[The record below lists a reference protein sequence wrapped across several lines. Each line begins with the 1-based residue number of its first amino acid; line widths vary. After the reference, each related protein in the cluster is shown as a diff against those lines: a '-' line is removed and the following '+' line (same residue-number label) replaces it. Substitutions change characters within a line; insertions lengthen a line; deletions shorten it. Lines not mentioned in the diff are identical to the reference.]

1 MPQLDRSSQLSA
13 GGTSRRDRLRRAA
26 PLVVPFVLVVVLL
39 GPHLVGLRSLSPADM
54 LYAWQPWASEA
65 PAELTPTHRG
75 PFSDNFDSVFPS
87 RRESV
92 ERLRSLDWPL
102 WAPYAGGG
110 SDLASNIGTSIAAP
124 STGLS
129 LFTPGW
135 YAPALIKAVELFAA
149 WGFVFLFL
157 RRVGVSRWPAT
168 FGGTVFAMSG
178 FQVVWVNW
186 PHTRVAALVAGVLW
200 AFDRLLEK
208 VEPSRVAV
216 AALITAATVLEG
228 FPAVAAV
235 GIGSVAVLLTIR
247 LIHLSADV
255 RDAARRALAAGAAVM
270 IGAGLTAV
278 VMVPFGFRL
287 TGSGLER
294 GTPSN
299 LDIARGLGTLLSP
312 NALGAA
318 ERYFGP
324 LNYIEV
330 VGYVGAPAL
339 VVIGVSVVAL
349 LTRGR
354 PDHRGLLLGVT
365 AAGGAVMVLYS
376 YGIEPIYDLF
386 RGLPVLASNP
396 AMRVKAAG
404 LLWLALAAGLGLD
417 ALVRWRLSVRSRWC
431 CGIALV
437 LGVGVMGAY
446 LTGFAQNAA
455 PSLRDYVTGEVL
467 RALIVL
473 VVAALAVAVLVLRP
487 RWPRSAA
494 AAVAVLVVVAV
505 VDSVAWVL
513 PYWPRSEPEEFY
525 PTTPAHEFLE
535 ESLGEQRF
543 ASLALSFF
551 PGTSTFYEQRNVG
564 GHVFFR
570 KEWLDLLT
578 AAGVTMS
585 SSTFASFDDP
595 ATASSPVLDRL
606 GVAFWA
612 DPAGTVRCEPGVPV
626 APGAWSSQGRSVEV
640 TTEGPGVRGVTVSP
654 AVDLPAGTVLTLE
667 GTDAEGEDVSGTREL
682 PNGSPAGAPVTALA
696 PRIEGVA
703 GPQVLRLESSAAL
716 GELAEAPRPCMAPD
730 DGLELVHMSGAWI
743 YRRTEALPRV
753 RVASE
758 AVVETDPAARVELLA
773 SGTLDDDTVVLSEDP
788 GRTTQGPVEWSVESI
803 EDEDPDVVTI
813 RVESSGPGYLVVADS
828 LGPGWQA
835 EVDGTP
841 VELLAA
847 DHAAAA
853 VPLQGGDEVV
863 TLRYEPRGLR
873 AGVAV
878 SGVSLLA
885 VGGLLVASLLGRRRR
900 SADPGPDPDR
910 NPDPEPDGELSPE
923 PEPAAGP
930 AGSDRPAPPPGSDPG
945 APT

>member
-26 PLVVPFVLVVVLL
+26 PLVVPFALVVVLL

-92 ERLRSLDWPL
+92 ERLRNLDWPL

-110 SDLASNIGTSIAAP
+110 SDLASNIGTSTAAP

-157 RRVGVSRWPAT
+157 RRVGVARWPAT

-178 FQVVWVNW
+178 FQVVWINW

-200 AFDRLLEK
+200 AFDRLLER

-216 AALITAATVLEG
+216 AALTIAATVLEG

-255 RDAARRALAAGAAVM
+255 RDAVRRALAAGAAVL

-278 VMVPFGFRL
+278 VMLPFGFRL
-287 TGSGLER
+287 TGYGLER
-294 GTPSN
+294 GTPSD
-299 LDIARGLGTLLSP
+299 LEIARGLGTLLAP

-318 ERYFGP
+318 EQFFGP

-330 VGYVGAPAL
+330 VGYLGAPAL

-376 YGIEPIYDLF
+376 YGVEPLYDLF

-437 LGVGVMGAY
+437 LGVVVLGAY
-446 LTGFAQNAA
+446 LAGFERNAA
-455 PSLRDYVTGEVL
+455 ASLRDYVAGEVT
-467 RALIVL
+467 RALVVL

-487 RWPRSAA
+487 RWPRSSA
-494 AAVAVLVVVAV
+494 AAVAVLVVVAI

-525 PTTPAHEFLE
+525 PRTEAHEFLE
-535 ESLGEQRF
+535 ESLGEERF

-551 PGTSTFYEQRNVG
+551 PGTSTYYEQRNVG

-606 GVAFWA
+606 GVALWA
-612 DPAGTVRCEPGVPV
+612 DPAGTLRCEPGAPV
-626 APGAWSSQGRSVEV
+626 APGGWSSQARSVEV
-640 TTEGPGVRGVTVSP
+640 TTDGPGVRGVTISP
-654 AVDLPAGTVLTLE
+654 AFDLPAGTVLTLE
-667 GTDAEGEDVSGTREL
+667 GTDAEGEDISGTREL
-682 PNGSPAGAPVTALA
+682 PNGSPAGEPVTALA
-696 PRIEGVA
+696 PGIDAVA
-703 GPQVLRLESSAAL
+703 GPQVLRLESSAEL
-716 GELAEAPRPCMAPD
+716 GELAEAPRPCRAPD

-758 AVVETDPAARVELLA
+758 AVVETDPAARVELVA

-788 GRTTQGPVEWSVESI
+788 GRTTQGPVEWTIESI
-803 EDEDPDVVTI
+803 DDDDPDVVTI

-835 EVDGTP
+835 EIDGAP

-878 SGVSLLA
+878 SGISLLA

-900 SADPGPDPDR
+900 SIGPE
-910 NPDPEPDGELSPE
+910 PDPEPGPGLSPE
-923 PEPAAGP
+923 PEPAAAP
-930 AGSDRPAPPPGSDPG
+930 AGSDRPAPRPGSGPG

>member
-1 MPQLDRSSQLSA
+1 MPQLDRSSELSA

-26 PLVVPFVLVVVLL
+26 PLVVPFALVVVLL
-39 GPHLVGLRSLSPADM
+39 GPHLVGLRSLSPADL

-92 ERLRSLDWPL
+92 ERLRNLDWPL

-110 SDLASNIGTSIAAP
+110 SDLASNIGTSTAAP

-135 YAPALIKAVELFAA
+135 YAPALIKAVELVAA

-157 RRVGVSRWPAT
+157 RRVGVARWPAT

-178 FQVVWVNW
+178 FQVVWINW

-200 AFDRLLEK
+200 AYDRLLEK
-208 VEPSRVAV
+208 VEPSRIAV

-247 LIHLSADV
+247 LIHLSVDV
-255 RDAARRALAAGAAVM
+255 RDAVRRALAAGAAVL

-278 VMVPFGFRL
+278 VMLPFGFRL
-287 TGSGLER
+287 TGYGLER
-294 GTPSN
+294 GVPE
-299 LDIARGLGTLLSP
+299 DIAVARALGTMLVP
-312 NALGAA
+312 NALGPA
-318 ERYFGP
+318 ERFFGP

-330 VGYVGAPAL
+330 VGYLGAPAL

-354 PDHRGLLLGVT
+354 PDHRGLLLGAT
-365 AAGGAVMVLYS
+365 AAGGAVMTLYS
-376 YGIEPIYDLF
+376 YGVEPLYDLF

-417 ALVRWRLSVRSRWC
+417 ALVRWRLSPLSRWC
-431 CGIALV
+431 CSAALV
-437 LGVGVMGAY
+437 LGTVGTGIY
-446 LTGFAQNAA
+446 LAGFERDAA
-455 PSLRDYVTGEVL
+455 AAVREYVTGEVVRGL
-467 RALIVL
+467 MVL
-473 VVAALAVAVLVLRP
+473 TVAVLAVAVLVLRP
-487 RWPRSAA
+487 RWPRSSA

-525 PTTPAHEFLE
+525 PRTEAHEFLE
-535 ESLGEQRF
+535 ESLGEERF
-543 ASLALSFF
+543 ASLSLSFF
-551 PGTSTFYEQRNVG
+551 PGTSTYYEQRNVG

-578 AAGVTMS
+578 ASGALMRS
-585 SSTFASFDDP
+585 PTFASFENP
-595 ATASSPVLDRL
+595 ASASSPVLDRL
-606 GVAFWA
+606 GVAYWA
-612 DPAGTVRCEPGVPV
+612 DPAGTLRCEPADAAP
-626 APGAWSSQGRSVEV
+626 PGAWTSDNRSVEV
-640 TTEGPGVRGVTVSP
+640 TTDGPGVRGITVRPS
-654 AVDLPAGTVLTLE
+654 VDLPAGTVVTLE
-667 GTDAEGEDVSGTREL
+667 GTDLAGTDVRGSLRLTAGVRSGE
-682 PNGSPAGAPVTALA
+682 PVTALA
-696 PRIEGVA
+696 PRIDGVA
-703 GPQVLRLESSAAL
+703 GPQVLRLESSAEL
-716 GELAEAPRPCMAPD
+716 GELAEAPRPCRAPD

-758 AVVETDPAARVELLA
+758 AVVETDPAARVELLV
-773 SGTLDDDTVVLSEDP
+773 SGTLGDDTVVLSEDP
-788 GRTTQGPVEWSVESI
+788 GRTTQGPVEWTIASV
-803 EDEDPDVVTI
+803 DDDDPDVMTI

-835 EVDGTP
+835 EVDGEP

-878 SGVSLLA
+878 SGISLLA
-885 VGGLLVASLLGRRRR
+885 VGGLLVASLFGRRRR
-900 SADPGPDPDR
+900 SIGPDPD
-910 NPDPEPDGELSPE
+910 PDPGPGLSPE
-923 PEPAAGP
+923 PEPAAAP
-930 AGSDRPAPPPGSDPG
+930 AGSDRPAPRPGSGPG

>member
-1 MPQLDRSSQLSA
+1 MPQLDRSTELSE

-39 GPHLVGLRSLSPADM
+39 GPHLVGARSLSPADL
-54 LYAWQPWASEA
+54 LYTWQPWAAEA
-65 PAELTPTHRG
+65 PAELTLTHRG

-92 ERLRSLDWPL
+92 ERLRDLDWPL

-110 SDLASNIGTSIAAP
+110 SDLASNIGTSTAAP

-135 YAPALIKAVELFAA
+135 YAPALIKAVELLAA

-157 RRVGVSRWPAT
+157 RRVGVARWPAT

-208 VEPSRVAV
+208 VEPSRIAV

-235 GIGSVAVLLTIR
+235 GIGSVAVLLAIR
-247 LIHLSADV
+247 LAHLSTSA
-255 RDAARRALAAGAAVM
+255 RDAVHRSAAAGAAVL

-278 VMVPFGFRL
+278 VMLPFGFRL
-287 TGSGLER
+287 TGYGLER
-294 GTPSN
+294 GTPSD
-299 LDIARGLGTLLSP
+299 LGIARGLGTLLAP
-312 NALGAA
+312 NALGPA
-318 ERYFGP
+318 EQYFGP
-324 LNYIEV
+324 LNYIEI

-339 VVIGVSVVAL
+339 VVVGVSVVAL

-376 YGIEPIYDLF
+376 YGVEPLYDLF
-386 RGLPVLASNP
+386 RSLPVLASNP

-431 CGIALV
+431 CGVALL
-437 LGVGVMGAY
+437 LGVVVLGAY
-446 LTGFAQNAA
+446 LTGFAQDAA
-455 PSLRDYVTGEVL
+455 PSLRDYVTGEVV
-467 RALIVL
+467 RALVVL

-487 RWPRSAA
+487 RWPRSSA

-505 VDSVAWVL
+505 ADSVAWVL

-525 PTTPAHEFLE
+525 PRTEAHDFLE
-535 ESLGEQRF
+535 ESLGEERF
-543 ASLALSFF
+543 ASLGLSFF
-551 PGTSTFYEQRNVG
+551 PGTSTFYQQRNVG

-578 AAGVTMS
+578 AAGVIMS
-585 SSTFASFDDP
+585 TPTFASFDDP
-595 ATASSPVLDRL
+595 TAASSPVLDRL
-606 GVAFWA
+606 GAAYWA
-612 DPAGTVRCEPGVPV
+612 DPAGTLRCEPGDPV
-626 APGAWSSQGRSVEV
+626 APGGWSSRGRSVEV
-640 TTEGPGVRGVTVSP
+640 STEGPGVRGVTISP
-654 AVDLPAGTVLTLE
+654 VLDLPAGTVLTLE
-667 GTDAEGEDVSGTREL
+667 GTDADGKQVSGSREL
-682 PNGSPAGAPVTALA
+682 PSGALAGQPVTALA
-696 PRIEGVA
+696 PGIDAVA
-703 GPQVLRLESSAAL
+703 GPQVLRLESSADL
-716 GELAEAPRPCMAPD
+716 GELAEAPRPCRAPD

-758 AVVETDPAARVELLA
+758 AVVETDPAARIELLA

-788 GRTTQGPVEWSVESI
+788 GRTTQGPVEWTIESV
-803 EDEDPDVVTI
+803 DDDDPDAVTI
-813 RVESSGPGYLVVADS
+813 RVGSSGSGYLVVADS

-835 EVDGTP
+835 EVDGAP
-841 VELLAA
+841 VDLLAA

-853 VPLQGGDEVV
+853 VPLQGGDQVV

-900 SADPGPDPDR
+900 SREPEPEVEPEPGP
-910 NPDPEPDGELSPE
+910 EPGLSPG
-923 PEPAAGP
+923 PEPAAAP
-930 AGSDRPAPPPGSDPG
+930 AGSDRPAPRPGSGPG